1 MPRYFFH
8 TRTRDRLIWDAS
20 GLDLPEVTCRD
31 DPELT
36 LALWSEA
43 FDKHFRVSRALVI
56 TDAAGKVV
64 FVAGF

>member
-8 TRTRDRLIWDAS
+8 TRAKGRLFWDAF
-20 GLDLPEVTCRD
+20 GLELPEVTCRE
-31 DPELT
+31 DPDMT

-64 FVAGF
+64 FATCF